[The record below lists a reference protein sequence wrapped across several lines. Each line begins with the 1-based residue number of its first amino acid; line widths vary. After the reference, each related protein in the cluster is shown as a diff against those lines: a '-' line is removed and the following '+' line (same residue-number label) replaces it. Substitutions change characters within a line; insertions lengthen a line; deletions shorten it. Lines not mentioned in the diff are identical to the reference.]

1 MAAIADGT
9 IRVLRNGY
17 MSGHVRIPSADDVAR
32 FRAQFGWLEGAPVVG
47 TVMRFVEQ
55 KDPDLWLDTAAEIA
69 KARPEVRFLIA
80 GYGELQDRIVR
91 RIASLGLVD
100 RVAMPGASTD
110 VGLIYA
116 TLDVILLTSVIEGVP
131 NVLIEAQACGRPVVA
146 LDVGGVSE
154 AISQDRTGRVC
165 PRTIA
170 TASGGSGHRRAR
182 RAGMGGPRS
191 RGRPGIRREPFQRRS
206 HGRRD
211 AGAGGLAASAGAE
224 GPRPGLEAMQKV
236 QMTVLLATRNG
247 ERVLARTLEGIAALR
262 RLPSAGSW
270 WSSTTAARTRHPT
283 SSNISSGVCR
293 WSRSWSRL
301 RARVARSTPAFMPSK
316 AVSQS

>member
-154 AISQDRTGRVC
+154 AISQDRTGRVVRERS
-165 PRTIA
+165 PRRLAEAVIDVLGEPA
-170 TASGGSGHRRAR
+170 WAARARAEGPIRRAVSASIAWLPR
-182 RAGMGGPRS
+182 RWS
-191 RGRPGIRREPFQRRS
+191 HSVLRPLR
-206 HGRRD
+206 
-211 AGAGGLAASAGAE
+211 AE